1 MNMRRRTIVLVLG
14 FLVLAGVGYLVYRSV
29 SVKPVPEPPST
40 SATDTEPL
48 PTIVVE
54 AVCPGAD
61 AQVVAY
67 AIADPVEQK
76 VKGVDGLLHM
86 RSQSA
91 SDGTYTLTITFQRG
105 TDLNA
110 AQVLVQNR
118 LDLAWAI
125 LPDAV
130 KQSGFRVRKEV
141 PGVLLIATLSAP
153 EGRHDRRYL
162 SNYADS
168 QLKDTLAQLAG
179 VARVRLVGQG
189 GEGLATLGGRPVV
202 AFVLSR
208 APGARPRD
216 ISTAVQTRLT
226 QLRAKLPEG
235 LALDVVF
242 DSTAGPGA
250 AEYLGI
256 DVVLP
261 DASSTE
267 RTQKVVRDCEAAM
280 ARAVGGVRD
289 VLALPK
295 SPFDRRPAQS
305 NRAYVLVSLHPAGK
319 DRASRE
325 SIIKSIRDVLH
336 QIPYALL
343 RLSDLGAPG
352 ALANGGYAL
361 RLAVHTGGDLGM
373 LHLETVAN
381 AIVAQS
387 NKKPALIDVFSPF
400 RANTPLPDKRLGP
413 TVIDRLDLELM
424 AEITANPFPGVS
436 LAEARAQL
444 EEYVRTTLPKE
455 YRLTWLSEMPPAE
468 AGK

>member
-1 MNMRRRTIVLVLG
+1 MHRRTIVLMIGL
-14 FLVLAGVGYLVYRSV
+14 LVLAGVGYLVYRSV
-29 SVKPVPEPPST
+29 SGKIEPEPPNT

-54 AVCPGAD
+54 ATYPRAD
-61 AQVVAY
+61 AQVVAHTV
-67 AIADPVEQK
+67 ADPVEQK
-76 VKGVDGLLHM
+76 VKGVEGMLHM

-91 SDGTYTLTITFQRG
+91 FDGTYTLTITFQRG

-118 LDLAWAI
+118 LDLARPN

-130 KQSGFRVRKEV
+130 KQSGFRVRKEA
-141 PGVLLIATLSAP
+141 PGALLIATLSVP

-179 VARVRLVGQG
+179 VARVWLVGQG
-189 GEGLATLGGRPVV
+189 GEGFATLGRKPVV
-202 AFVLSR
+202 ALVLSR
-208 APGARPRD
+208 TPGPRPRD

-226 QLRAKLPEG
+226 ELRTKLPEG

-242 DSTAGPGA
+242 DSTSESGA

-261 DASSTE
+261 DAASME
-267 RTQKVVRDCEAAM
+267 RTQKVVRGCEEAM
-280 ARAVGGVRD
+280 ARSVGGVRD
-289 VLALPK
+289 VLALSK
-295 SPFDRRPAQS
+295 SPFDRRSTQS
-305 NRAYVLVSLHPAGK
+305 NRAYVLVCLQPAGK
-319 DRASRE
+319 GRASRE
-325 SIIKSIRDVLH
+325 SIMKSIRGVFH
-336 QIPYALL
+336 QFPYANL

-361 RLAVHTGGDLGM
+361 RLAVHTGGDLG
-373 LHLETVAN
+373 LGHLQTTAD
-381 AIVAQS
+381 AIVEQL
-387 NKKPALIDVFSPF
+387 NEEPVPADDVFNNF
-400 RANTPLPDKRLGP
+400 RANMPLLRQRWGP
-413 TVIDRLDLELM
+413 TVIDRLDLEVM
-424 AEITANPFPGVS
+424 TEITASPAPGVS
-436 LAEARAQL
+436 LAEARATF
-444 EEYVRTTLPKE
+444 EEYVRRNLPQG

-468 AGK
+468 EGK